1 MKKYKERPRLKNFGY
16 EGYHRYFVTICTH
29 ERNHIFKNDAIV
41 RQLIRVLKDMS
52 NNLGFKVWAYC
63 FMPDHLH
70 LLVEGES
77 PDSDLKKFI
86 SSYKQYTGYYYRD
99 YVAQGF
105 SPARTKH
112 VAQDHNKHAAQG
124 FSPARTKHVAQDHK
138 KDVAQG
144 FSPAQSPAQ
153 TKNPKLWQPSY
164 YDHVLRKDEDIL
176 SVARY
181 VVGNPVRKAL
191 VSHFADYEFI
201 GSFELDMESL
211 L

>member
-1 MKKYKERPRLKNFGY
+1 MKRYRKRPRLKDFDYKGC
-16 EGYHRYFVTICTH
+16 HRYFVTICTH
-29 ERNHIFKNDAIV
+29 NRIPIFKNDALV
-41 RQLIRVLKDMS
+41 RRSIKILKDTS
-52 NNLGFKVWAYC
+52 NNFGFKVWAYC

-70 LLVEGES
+70 LLVEGIS
-77 PDSDLKKFI
+77 PDSDLKRFI
-86 SSYKQYTGYYYRD
+86 SSYKQYTGYHYKKH
-99 YVAQGF
+99 VAQGF
-105 SPARTKH
+105 SPAQPKQVAQDRKKH
-112 VAQDHNKHAAQG
+112 VAQD
-124 FSPARTKHVAQDHK
+124 RK

-144 FSPAQSPAQ
+144 FSPAQTAQ

-191 VSHFADYEFI
+191 VEHFLDYEFI

-211 L
+211 V

>member
-1 MKKYKERPRLKNFGY
+1 MKRYRKRPRLKDFGY
-16 EGYHRYFVTICTH
+16 KGYHRYFVTICTH
-29 ERNHIFKNDAIV
+29 NRIPIFKNDALV
-41 RQLIRVLKDMS
+41 RRSIKILKDIS

-77 PDSDLKKFI
+77 PDSDLKRFI
-86 SSYKQYTGYYYRD
+86 SSYKQYTGYYYKDKD

-105 SPARTKH
+105 SPA
-112 VAQDHNKHAAQG
+112 Q
-124 FSPARTKHVAQDHK
+124 TKHVAQDHK
-138 KDVAQG
+138 KDVAQD
-144 FSPAQSPAQ
+144 FSPAQTAE
-153 TKNPKLWQPSY
+153 TKNRKLWQPSY

-191 VSHFADYEFI
+191 VKHFLDYEFI
-201 GSFELDMESL
+201 GSFELDTESL

>member
-112 VAQDHNKHAAQG
+112 VAQDH
-124 FSPARTKHVAQDHK
+124 K

-191 VSHFADYEFI
+191 VNHFADYEFI